1 MLAAGSIRK
10 LKKETLLPRD
20 SCFKSKKG
28 LDFPLWSIGEEGPV
42 AKASPNLRVVAFRT
56 VAYGI
61 GWITRGGPWD

>member
-1 MLAAGSIRK
+1 MPRDARQLAPARK

-28 LDFPLWSIGEEGPV
+28 LDLPLWSIGEAPV

-56 VAYGI
+56 VEYG
-61 GWITRGGPWD
+61 RG